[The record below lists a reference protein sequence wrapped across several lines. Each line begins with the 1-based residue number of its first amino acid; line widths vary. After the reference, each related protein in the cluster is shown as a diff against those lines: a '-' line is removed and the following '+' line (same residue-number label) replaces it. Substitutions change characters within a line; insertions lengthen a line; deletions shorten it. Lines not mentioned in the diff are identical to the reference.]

1 MCLLWKMIY
10 HPENSYYRIG
20 CINYSVH
27 REIILKTPNR
37 TFNKRRRFSLKKC
50 GARFFD
56 WFLYSEKWYITR
68 ELLLEDWKYRLFF
81 ACSVVGVYVSLQIQS
96 TYKNISLL
104 NNKKEHH
111 PPPPP
116 WFLIGTAVSAITVH
130 MPCVFYTPG
139 THVCLWVDRRSHFW
153 WNVKRL

>member
-37 TFNKRRRFSLKKC
+37 TLNKRRRFSLKKC
-50 GARFFD
+50 GARFLD
-56 WFLYSEKWYITR
+56 WFLYSQKWYITR

-104 NNKKEHH
+104 INKKEHH
-111 PPPPP
+111 TPPPHDCQMYCSICNNSTYAMR
-116 WFLIGTAVSAITVH
+116 FL
-130 MPCVFYTPG
+130 YTR
-139 THVCLWVDRRSHFW
+139 HACLFMGR
-153 WNVKRL
+153 